1 MLVKATTESA
11 KISRKSPGNCCDV
24 LFFIRSSGGVPRLR
38 AAKLVLVTGGRTRS
52 GSRRHGKGF
61 YNRSVDW
68 KPSEGGREGT
78 DLREGA
84 LIPPCQGPVAAGII
98 AEEGEE
104 GGANAQIYS

>member
-1 MLVKATTESA
+1 MLVETMTEGA
-11 KISRKSPGNCCDV
+11 KISRKSPGNCCDI

-38 AAKLVLVTGGRTRS
+38 AAKLVLVTGGRTRL

-61 YNRSVDW
+61 YNRFDDW

-84 LIPPCQGPVAAGII
+84 LIPPCQGPEASGII
-98 AEEGEE
+98 IEEEEE
-104 GGANAQIYS
+104 GGADAQIYC